1 MSVSDELLLTYKFCV
16 FGDSGVGKTS
26 LVDRY
31 LTKQFHDDIRSTLG
45 ATINIKTL
53 KIRDGKVTL
62 QIWDF
67 GGEEKFRFIFPAYA
81 QGASGGICMF
91 DLTNR
96 DSLRN
101 ISNWL
106 LIFRRA
112 TKDTPTILVGSKL
125 DLLKERVVTK
135 QDAYNLITLHR
146 FDKYIEC
153 SSKTGEN
160 VQLIFQS
167 IVMEI
172 LNRDGYMQVEFI

>member
-1 MSVSDELLLTYKFCV
+1 MSVPDELVLTYKFCV
-16 FGDSGVGKTS
+16 FGDSRVGKSS

-31 LTKQFHDDIRSTLG
+31 LTKQFHEEIRSTLG
-45 ATINIKTL
+45 ATINIKILRL
-53 KIRDGKVTL
+53 KNGKVTL

-81 QGASGGICMF
+81 QGASGGIYMF

-96 DSLRN
+96 DSLTN

-106 LIFRRA
+106 LLFRRVA
-112 TKDTPTILVGSKL
+112 KDAPIVLVGSKL
-125 DLLKERVVTK
+125 DLVQERVFSK
-135 QDAYNLITLHR
+135 QEAYNLMKLYN
-146 FDKYIEC
+146 FDNYIEC

-167 IVMEI
+167 VITEI
-172 LNRDGYMQVEFI
+172 LNRDGIIQVEFI